1 MSAEIP
7 TKPATTPDIKTTAPR
22 RRALSL
28 VQILAG
34 ALLGAA
40 LMFGG
45 LALAGKL
52 KPPGDAEAL
61 VALAQTVDASD
72 RKVDLLLTRGDVDGA
87 IATLEL
93 LRKTPWP
100 SRDRGGDVAIQL
112 RHDAYGRL
120 LRLRL
125 DHPQVD
131 AKTSD
136 QLLELADEG
145 LGREWELLDPN
156 PFTARLLALRGEVL
170 ERLGRDDQALLVYE
184 QALDM
189 NRDLLDE
196 VLQGGGR

>member
-1 MSAEIP
+1 MTVKP
-7 TKPATTPDIKTTAPR
+7 TTTKWHTIGQLLTG
-22 RRALSL
+22 L
-28 VQILAG
+28 VLGG
-34 ALLGAA
+34 ALT
-40 LMFGG
+40 FGG

-52 KPPGDAEAL
+52 KPPGEPEAL
-61 VALAQTVDASD
+61 VALAQTVEASD
-72 RKVDLLLTRGDVDGA
+72 RKVDVMLERGDVSGG
-87 IATLEL
+87 IAALES
-93 LRKTPWP
+93 LREIPWP
-100 SRDRGGDVAIQL
+100 SRERGGDAAVQL

-131 AKTSD
+131 AKTGK

-145 LGREWELLDPN
+145 LGREWEQLDPN

-170 ERLGRDDQALLVYE
+170 EGLGRDDDALLLYE

-196 VLQGGGR
+196 VIQEVGR